1 MKKNNSLLEL
11 DKYFKELENR
21 ESSERETKIRNDIEE
36 QFFKLINVP
45 MDGIDQFEEKRMLK
59 KRMFVKKHLI
69 TLID

>member
-36 QFFKLINVP
+36 QFFKPINVP